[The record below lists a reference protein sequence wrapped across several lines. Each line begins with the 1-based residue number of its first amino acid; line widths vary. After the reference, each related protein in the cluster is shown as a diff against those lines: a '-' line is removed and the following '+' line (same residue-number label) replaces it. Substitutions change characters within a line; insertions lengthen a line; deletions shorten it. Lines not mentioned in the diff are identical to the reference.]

1 MSLDPSQNPLP
12 PIVVPSQA
20 LSPGEVPSETATSNP
35 YATPGSFGPQLTPV
49 DIKQP
54 GPGILISFSWLLGLI
69 AAQVSFAVAAFI
81 VIAIVSAMSGT
92 QVDFNDTE
100 GLDNVF
106 KSDWAALV
114 LLASSQFATMFVAL
128 AAAFLHARHN
138 FVERLELRLPRP
150 HHWAMGLLAVIPMS
164 IIATE
169 TALIVG
175 QVDGVSLKYLQE
187 SLDNMNTVPFA
198 GILLFGCVFPGVFE
212 ELLFR
217 GVLGKGMTGRLGP
230 SLIGIATGV
239 GFASLYFGLA
249 HIIPAHAASAAVM
262 GIFLH
267 LAFLYSRSF
276 WVPVLMHVVNNAMAF
291 TLSRYENIMPI
302 PGYTS
307 DLGGDA
313 AAHIS
318 PQLLA
323 AGFFA
328 TLALVICWRHFR
340 ATAPDGTKG
349 GGATPTSSTG
359 LGWLLLIGL
368 LVTQTILAVVLVN
381 SVEKM

>member
-1 MSLDPSQNPLP
+1 M
-12 PIVVPSQA
+12 
-20 LSPGEVPSETATSNP
+20 
-35 YATPGSFGPQLTPV
+35 
-49 DIKQP
+49 
-54 GPGILISFSWLLGLI
+54 
-69 AAQVSFAVAAFI
+69 
-81 VIAIVSAMSGT
+81 
-92 QVDFNDTE
+92 
-100 GLDNVF
+100 
-106 KSDWAALV
+106 

-128 AAAFLHARHN
+128 AAAFVHGRHN
-138 FVERLELRLPRP
+138 FIERLDLRLPRR
-150 HHWAMGLLAVIPMS
+150 HHWALGVLAVIPMS

-169 TALIVG
+169 TAMIVG
-175 QVDGVSLKYLQE
+175 QLDGVSLKYLQD
-187 SLDNMNTVPFA
+187 SLDSMNAVPFA

-217 GVLGKGMTGRLGP
+217 GVLGKGMTGRWGP
-230 SLIGIATGV
+230 RWLGIATGV

-262 GIFLH
+262 GVFLH

-276 WVPVLMHVVNNAMAF
+276 WVPVLIHVVNNAMAF
-291 TLSRYENIMPI
+291 TLSRYEHIMPI

-328 TLALVICWRHFR
+328 TLALVVCWRHFR
-340 ATAPDGTKG
+340 TTAPDDSKAGT
-349 GGATPTSSTG
+349 ATPTSSAG
-359 LGWLLLIGL
+359 LGWLLVTGL
-368 LVTQTILAVVLVN
+368 LVTQAILVVVLAN